1 MTRTEGSIAALKME
15 SATSL
20 VCESSG
26 FLIRHDTVIVLLD
39 RLVQVLL
46 FDPSLLCNTER
57 HFSKRSPANT

>member
-1 MTRTEGSIAALKME
+1 ME
-15 SATSL
+15 SVTSL
-20 VCESSG
+20 VCELG
-26 FLIRHDTVIVLLD
+26 TFLMQHDTVIVHLD